1 MDSSTLK
8 ESKEFMDTTQNLLIS
23 ILDELRETVD
33 IISQV
38 DSRKHKELE
47 GHIIRYYKNVSELSN
62 ILNSKIDNMK
72 DNMEFNVN
80 ATVKGL
86 MLENRLRFEAITKSD
101 SQVKADLCISDCE
114 IIE

>member
-47 GHIIRYYKNVSELSN
+47 GHII
-62 ILNSKIDNMK
+62 
-72 DNMEFNVN
+72 
-80 ATVKGL
+80 
-86 MLENRLRFEAITKSD
+86 
-101 SQVKADLCISDCE
+101 
-114 IIE
+114 